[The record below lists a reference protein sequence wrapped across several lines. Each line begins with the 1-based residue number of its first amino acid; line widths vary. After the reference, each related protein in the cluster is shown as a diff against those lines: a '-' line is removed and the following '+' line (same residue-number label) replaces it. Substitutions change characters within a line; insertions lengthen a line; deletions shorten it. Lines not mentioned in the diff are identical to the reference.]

1 MGKRITNPEDVYAE
15 FEFLKDYEHE
25 ELWVL
30 CCNSQEIT
38 GKIMLSKGGKNKTL
52 FDGALFA
59 KEILNHK
66 YTHCVFLV
74 HNHPSGSTKISREDK
89 NITKMAKEICQLF
102 DYRFL
107 DHIIVCRDNNYVSFA
122 DEEEL

>member
-15 FEFLKDYEHE
+15 FEFLKDCEHE
-25 ELWVL
+25 ELWLL

-38 GKIMLSKGGKNKTL
+38 GKIMLSKGGRKCTV

-66 YTHCVFLV
+66 YTHSVFLI
-74 HNHPSGSTKISREDK
+74 HNHPSGNTTISKEDRD
-89 NITKMAKEICQLF
+89 ITNKAKEICKLF
-102 DYRFL
+102 NYSFL
-107 DHIIVCRDNNYVSFA
+107 DHVIVCRDNYVSFS
-122 DEEEL
+122 DEGEL